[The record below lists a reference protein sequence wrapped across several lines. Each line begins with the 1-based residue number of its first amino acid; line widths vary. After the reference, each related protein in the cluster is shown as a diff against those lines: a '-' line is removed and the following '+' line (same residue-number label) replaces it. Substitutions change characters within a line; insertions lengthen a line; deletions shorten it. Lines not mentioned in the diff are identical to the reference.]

1 MASTD
6 CPVLTRW
13 MTGPGDWECVGSQ
26 VSTDHPPVSLS
37 LFLSVCLL
45 VFVSV
50 SVYYTPDTDRQTG
63 RLLLGGQCVCVS
75 VSAINP
81 SLCWSRAVCSCVLHS
96 APLRSVVLS
105 MQLPVHW
112 SVGGLTAGRAVMLK
126 AVTESV

>member
-1 MASTD
+1 
-6 CPVLTRW
+6 

-37 LFLSVCLL
+37 LFLSVY
-45 VFVSV
+45 
-50 SVYYTPDTDRQTG
+50 VYYTPDTDRQTG

-81 SLCWSRAVCSCVLHS
+81 SLCWSRAVCSCLLHS

-112 SVGGLTAGRAVMLK
+112 SVGGVTAGRAVMLK